1 MIFHEL
7 SFDFYKDNS
16 HLKEV
21 LDKDSTGNFKDK
33 GRGYAVLLVEVKGC
47 KFAIPLRST
56 MHIGHKF
63 NFTTRIYK
71 ADNGRKVRHGLDY
84 SKAVIITSDVHLK
97 TDLFKLKLKS
107 DYVKIDNKEAK
118 IYSDFEKILDKYILA
133 VKNDDKNILKEFR
146 FSTLQNYHL
155 ELGLI
160 PKEAS

>member
-1 MIFHEL
+1 MEFHEL
-7 SFDFYKDNS
+7 SSDFYADNS
-16 HLKEV
+16 HLVEV
-21 LDKDSTGNFKDK
+21 LDKDSAGNFKDK
-33 GRGYAVLLVEVKGC
+33 GRGYAVLLVEIKGY

-71 ADNGRKVRHGLDY
+71 SGSGRKVRHGLDY
-84 SKAVIITSDVHLK
+84 SKAVIITSATHVNK
-97 TDLFKLKLKS
+97 DLFKLKLKS

-118 IYSDFEKILDKYILA
+118 IYSDFEKVLDKYILA
-133 VKNDDKNILKEFR
+133 VKNNDKNILNEFR

-160 PKEAS
+160 TEEAS